1 MTSILHSRETNRC
14 SNRKGNIL
22 MTDKNVLQEKSVD
35 DLLDNPFDMDASL
48 LPKEMENSLAD
59 TAAPAKLIDRLTP
72 EEQDKARQLASQIP
86 VGNYEA
92 VISYGAN
99 AQNELSNFSHKML
112 DHVQGKD
119 IGPVGEVLNEL
130 MAKLSEIDTDDLSDK
145 KKSGLSR
152 LFNKATRPI
161 KEIMTKYEK
170 LGTQVDK
177 ISVQLEHS
185 KRGLMEDVRMLDNLY
200 EQNKTYF
207 QALNVYIAAAEL
219 KIDEINSTI
228 IPELHKKAQQSDDQ
242 MMVQEVN
249 DMAQFVDRLEK
260 RLYDLQLSRQ
270 ITIQSAPQIRMIQQ
284 TNQTLAEKIQA
295 SIMTA
300 IPLWKNQIAIALT
313 LNRQQKA
320 VESQKLVTKT
330 TNDLLLRNSEML
342 KVNSIETAKENEK
355 GIIEIDTLK
364 TTQENLIQTIEETLL
379 IQADGRAKR
388 KAAETEIAR
397 MEQDLKTRLLAVYEE
412 SQNRPS

>member
-1 MTSILHSRETNRC
+1 
-14 SNRKGNIL
+14 
-22 MTDKNVLQEKSVD
+22 MTDKNAQEETTID
-35 DLLDNPFDMDASL
+35 DLLGNPFDMDASL
-48 LPKEMENSLAD
+48 LPQEMETTLAESGAS
-59 TAAPAKLIDRLTP
+59 TKLVDRLSK
-72 EEQDKARQLASQIP
+72 EEQDKAKQLASQIP

-92 VISYGAN
+92 IITYGAN
-99 AQNELSNFSHKML
+99 AQNELSRFSHKML
-112 DHVQGKD
+112 DHVQSKD
-119 IGPVGEVLNEL
+119 IGPVGDVLNEL
-130 MAKLSEIDTDDLSDK
+130 MNKLSEIDPDDLSEK

-152 LFNKATRPI
+152 LFGKATRSVQ
-161 KEIMTKYEK
+161 EMMTRYQK
-170 LGTQVDK
+170 LGTQIDK
-177 ISVQLEHS
+177 IGVQLEHS

-219 KIDEINSTI
+219 KVEEINNTI
-228 IPELHKKAQQSDDQ
+228 IPELHRKAELADDQ

-342 KVNSIETAKENEK
+342 KTNSIETAKENEK

-364 TTQENLIQTIEETLL
+364 KTQENLIQTIEETLV

-388 KAAETEIAR
+388 KAAEHEIAR
-397 MEQDLKTRLLAVYEE
+397 MEEDLKTRLLSVYEE
-412 SQNRPS
+412 SKNRPS

>member
-1 MTSILHSRETNRC
+1 
-14 SNRKGNIL
+14 
-22 MTDKNVLQEKSVD
+22 
-35 DLLDNPFDMDASL
+35 
-48 LPKEMENSLAD
+48 
-59 TAAPAKLIDRLTP
+59 
-72 EEQDKARQLASQIP
+72 
-86 VGNYEA
+86 
-92 VISYGAN
+92 
-99 AQNELSNFSHKML
+99 
-112 DHVQGKD
+112 
-119 IGPVGEVLNEL
+119 
-130 MAKLSEIDTDDLSDK
+130 
-145 KKSGLSR
+145 
-152 LFNKATRPI
+152 
-161 KEIMTKYEK
+161 
-170 LGTQVDK
+170 
-177 ISVQLEHS
+177 
-185 KRGLMEDVRMLDNLY
+185 MLDNLY

>member
-1 MTSILHSRETNRC
+1 
-14 SNRKGNIL
+14 
-22 MTDKNVLQEKSVD
+22 MTDKHTQAETTMD
-35 DLLDNPFDMDASL
+35 DLLNNPFDMDASL
-48 LPKEMENSLAD
+48 LPQEMESTLAES
-59 TAAPAKLIDRLTP
+59 TSSTKLIDRLTD
-72 EEQDKARQLASQIP
+72 EEQVKAKQLAAQIP

-92 VISYGAN
+92 VITYGAN
-99 AQNELSNFSHKML
+99 AQNELSRFSHKML
-112 DHVQGKD
+112 DHVQSKD
-119 IGPVGEVLNEL
+119 IGPVGDVLNEL
-130 MAKLSEIDTDDLSDK
+130 MNKLSEIDPDDLSDK
-145 KKSGLSR
+145 KKSGISR
-152 LFNKATRPI
+152 LFSKATRSVN
-161 KEIMTKYEK
+161 EMMTRYQK
-170 LGTQVDK
+170 LGTQIDK

-185 KRGLMEDVRMLDNLY
+185 KRGLMEDVKMLDSLY

-219 KIDEINSTI
+219 KVDEINNTI
-228 IPELHKKAQQSDDQ
+228 IPELHKKAQESNDQ

-295 SIMTA
+295 SIMTS

-313 LNRQQKA
+313 LNRQAKA

-364 TTQENLIQTIEETLL
+364 KTQENLIQTIEETLV

-388 KAAETEIAR
+388 KSAEIEIAR
-397 MEQDLKTRLLAVYEE
+397 MEEDLKTRLLSVYEE
-412 SQNRPS
+412 SKNRPS